1 MAALRIPREIRD
13 AVQNHKPQG
22 IGDRAYNFHDYADEK
37 REALQR
43 WADHVREDREVQP
56 GHSRLKSPASSL
68 GRNAGFFARRNRK
81 ILFVYRDVRAKKR

>member
-43 WADHVREDREVQP
+43 WADHVEKLVKS
-56 GHSRLKSPASSL
+56 SR
-68 GRNAGFFARRNRK
+68 GIRNADRGAQCDELQIPVANETARFP
-81 ILFVYRDVRAKKR
+81 LRAP